1 MGIYMRIFLYLSMNM
16 TDKADTDTTIR
27 IDKDVKARLDGMKI
41 IPEEPVEK
49 VIVRLLDE
57 HDKRVKK

>member
-1 MGIYMRIFLYLSMNM
+1 MNM